1 MSRVGKAQC
10 VRHGDTIY
18 WQPPPKRGP
27 GAACAEPTWEAR
39 DDAGGI
45 MLRQGAAR
53 LWAPIDF
60 LRAVVAD
67 HDARDAAAALAQQPP
82 QPLDRVHDQPDERG
96 RVEQRDH
103 AQRGED

>member
-10 VRHGDTIY
+10 ARHGDTIY

-67 HDARDAAAALAQQPP
+67 HDARDAAAAALAQQPP
-82 QPLDRVHDQPDERG
+82 QPLDRVQDPASHADGQHGRDEG
-96 RVEQRDH
+96 
-103 AQRGED
+103 